1 MGVTFKVS
9 FRIHHDAALDDDD
22 ADSLP
27 PGQAHWWLRKGSD
40 FIKLPR
46 RIKGNEPIDVT
57 IPLEP
62 GGYTLGCGSSRDGIR
77 VSLMVEAGAEPEPA
91 PAPAAKPAKAK
102 TAKAPAP
109 ATAATPA
116 PGTAATPAIVVK
128 GKTIV
133 LTGDLD
139 AIDRDAAKLWLEG
152 LGAKVSS
159 SVSKK
164 TNLII
169 AGREPG
175 PKKLQQ
181 AAELGIRVI
190 EEPELLAAFE
200 LPSAAPKAIAKGSV
214 PGQKVDLLARFA
226 PTVDVSRL
234 DLKRVEKY
242 VGPAKFRDL
251 GLYENVLWGISV
263 GPQGGT
269 YFVHIDLAD
278 KPKFGMLCNCSSKRP
293 CNHSYA
299 LVLTAQR
306 HFVPPAA
313 PPEGHA
319 EASRYI
325 SFME

>member
-1 MGVTFKVS
+1 VAPKVS
-9 FRIHHDAALDDDD
+9 FRIHHEPALDPWDCDQ
-22 ADSLP
+22 LP

-40 FIKLPR
+40 FIKLPK
-46 RIKGNEPIDVT
+46 RIRGDETIDVT
-57 IPLEP
+57 VQLEP
-62 GGYTLGCGSSRDGIR
+62 GGYTLGCGSTRDGVRI
-77 VSLMVEAGAEPEPA
+77 SLIVEAGAEAPEP
-91 PAPAAKPAKAK
+91 PKPAATKPAKPK
-102 TAKAPAP
+102 T
-109 ATAATPA
+109 
-116 PGTAATPAIVVK
+116 GTLEVK
-128 GKTIV
+128 GQTIV

-139 AIDRDAAKLWLEG
+139 AMDRDAAKAWLES

-164 TNLII
+164 TTLII

-190 EEPELLAAFE
+190 EEEELVSLIDM
-200 LPSAAPKAIAKGSV
+200 PSEPAAPRTVAKGTT
-214 PGQKVDLLARFA
+214 PGQKPDLLKRFA
-226 PTVDVSRL
+226 QSINISEINPKT
-234 DLKRVEKY
+234 VEKY
-242 VGPAKFRDL
+242 VGPQRFRDL

-269 YFVHIDLAD
+269 YYVHIDLAD
-278 KPKFGMLCNCSSKRP
+278 KPRFGMKCNCSSRRP
-293 CNHSYA
+293 CNHSMA
-299 LVLTAQR
+299 LVLTAMR
-306 HFVPPAA
+306 HFVPPAP

>member
-1 MGVTFKVS
+1 MATKVPY
-9 FRIHHDAALDDDD
+9 RITHEAGLDDHE
-22 ADSLP
+22 AESLP

-46 RIKGNEPIDVT
+46 RIKGNEPIDVEVM
-57 IPLEP
+57 LEP
-62 GGYTLGCGSSRDGIR
+62 GGYTLGCGNPRGGVR
-77 VSLMVEAGAEPEPA
+77 VSLMVEAGAEEP
-91 PAPAAKPAKAK
+91 PAKPPNPAKPPSR
-102 TAKAPAP
+102 KA
-109 ATAATPA
+109 
-116 PGTAATPAIVVK
+116 GSIDVK
-128 GKTIV
+128 GQTIV

-139 AIDRDAAKLWLEG
+139 AIDRDAAKAWLES

-164 TNLII
+164 TTLII

-175 PKKLQQ
+175 PKKLAQ

-190 EEPELLAAFE
+190 EEPELVAAFDI
-200 LPSAAPKAIAKGSV
+200 PSGTESPKLIAKGSS
-214 PGQKVDLLARFA
+214 PGRPVDLLAKFA
-226 PTVDVSRL
+226 STVDASSL

-242 VGPAKFRDL
+242 VGPARFRDL

-263 GPQGGT
+263 GPQGGV
-269 YFVHIDLAD
+269 YNVHIDLAD
-278 KPKFGMLCNCSSKRP
+278 RPRYGMKCNCSSKRP

-306 HFVPPAA
+306 HFVPPAP

-319 EASRYI
+319 EAARYI

>member
-1 MGVTFKVS
+1 MTTPPPLRYSSVVATKVA
-9 FRIHHDAALDDDD
+9 FWIQHDAALDDDE

-40 FIKLPR
+40 FVKLPR
-46 RIKGNEPIDVT
+46 RIKGNEAIDVEVM
-57 IPLEP
+57 LEP
-62 GGYTLGCGSSRDGIR
+62 GGYTLGCGSPREGGVR
-77 VSLMVEAGAEPEPA
+77 VSLMVEAGAEPA
-91 PAPAAKPAKAK
+91 PVKAASPKAAK
-102 TAKAPAP
+102 TAS
-109 ATAATPA
+109 
-116 PGTAATPAIVVK
+116 IEVK

-139 AIDRDAAKLWLEG
+139 AIDRDAAKVWLES

-175 PKKLQQ
+175 PKKLAQ

-190 EEPELLAAFE
+190 EEPELVAAFDI
-200 LPSAAPKAIAKGSV
+200 PSSAPAPTSMAKGST
-214 PGQKVDLLARFA
+214 PGQKPDLVKEFA
-226 PTVDVSRL
+226 KAINISTLNPKS
-234 DLKRVEKY
+234 VEKY

-263 GPQGGT
+263 GPQGGQ
-269 YFVHIDLAD
+269 YNVHIDLAD
-278 KPKFGMLCNCSSKRP
+278 KPKFGMMCNCSSKRP
-293 CNHSYA
+293 CNHSMA
-299 LVLTAQR
+299 LVLTALR
-306 HFVPPAA
+306 HFVPPA
-313 PPEGHA
+313 PPPSGHA
-319 EASRYI
+319 DASRYV

>member
-1 MGVTFKVS
+1 MAAKVS
-9 FRIHHDAALDDDD
+9 FRIHHEAELDDDE
-22 ADSLP
+22 AESLP

-46 RIKGNEPIDVT
+46 RIRGSEPIDVT

-62 GGYTLGCGSSRDGIR
+62 GGYTLGCGSTRGGTR
-77 VSLMVEAGAEPEPA
+77 VSLMVEAGAEPVPPPEKA
-91 PAPAAKPAKAK
+91 RKVVAVAKPAKA
-102 TAKAPAP
+102 AFD
-109 ATAATPA
+109 
-116 PGTAATPAIVVK
+116 VK
-128 GKTIV
+128 GQTIV

-139 AIDRDAAKLWLEG
+139 SIDRDAAKVWLEG

-164 TNLII
+164 TTLII

-181 AAELGIRVI
+181 AAELGIRVM
-190 EEPELLAAFE
+190 EEPEMVTLLEVPAEAT
-200 LPSAAPKAIAKGSV
+200 PVIAKGSV
-214 PGQKVDLLARFA
+214 PGQKVDLLARFV
-226 PTVDVSRL
+226 PLVDASRL

-269 YFVHIDLAD
+269 YNVHIDLAD
-278 KPKFGMLCNCSSKRP
+278 KPRFGMMCNCSSNRP
-293 CNHSYA
+293 CNHSFA
-299 LVLTAQR
+299 LLLTAQR
-306 HFVPPAA
+306 HFVPPA
-313 PPEGHA
+313 PPPDGHA
-319 EASRYI
+319 DASRYI

>member
-1 MGVTFKVS
+1 MAAKVA
-9 FRIHHDAALDDDD
+9 FRIQHDAALDDDE

-46 RIKGNEPIDVT
+46 RIKGSEPIDVE

-62 GGYTLGCGSSRDGIR
+62 GGYTLGCGSTRGGIR
-77 VSLMVEAGAEPEPA
+77 VSLMVEAGAEPAEA
-91 PAPAAKPAKAK
+91 PKPEKARKVVAVAKPAKA
-102 TAKAPAP
+102 AFD
-109 ATAATPA
+109 
-116 PGTAATPAIVVK
+116 VK
-128 GKTIV
+128 GQTIV

-139 AIDRDAAKLWLEG
+139 AIDRVAAKVWLEG

-164 TNLII
+164 TTLII

-175 PKKLQQ
+175 PKKLEQ
-181 AAELGIRVI
+181 AAELGIRVM
-190 EEPELLAAFE
+190 EEPELVSLLEVPEATM
-200 LPSAAPKAIAKGSV
+200 APILAKGSV
-214 PGQKVDLLARFA
+214 PGQKVDLLARFI
-226 PTVDVSRL
+226 PQVDASRI

-263 GPQGGT
+263 GPQGGV
-269 YFVHIDLAD
+269 YNVHIDLAD
-278 KPKFGMLCNCSSKRP
+278 KAKFGMMCNCSSKRP
-293 CNHSYA
+293 CNHSFA
-299 LVLTAQR
+299 LLLTAQR
-306 HFVPPAA
+306 HFVPPA
-313 PPEGHA
+313 PPPDGHA
-319 EASRYI
+319 DASRYI